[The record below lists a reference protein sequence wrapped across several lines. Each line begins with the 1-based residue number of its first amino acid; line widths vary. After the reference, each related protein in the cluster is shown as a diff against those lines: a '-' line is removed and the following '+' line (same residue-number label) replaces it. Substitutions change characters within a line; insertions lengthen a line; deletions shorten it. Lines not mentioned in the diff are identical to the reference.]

1 MKRLLVLSIVVA
13 LGSSGC
19 AASDSSEDA
28 GGAGGVSETGGTGG
42 PAGTGG
48 SSETGGTGGPAGTG
62 GSSETGG
69 TSGSG
74 GQTGTGGA
82 SATGGNTGSGGLTG
96 DGGVTGNGGT
106 TGTGGNLG
114 SGGLTGGGGNRGS
127 GGTLG
132 SGGAT
137 GAGGTSSSG
146 GVTGAGGTSSSG
158 GNGGALARGG
168 SSGTAGAPG
177 AGGAAGAGM
186 GGTVGTGGGG
196 GGTSCG
202 VEPVSPN
209 ASQQAKNLLCYLYSV
224 YGKHVLSGQ
233 QETSWSNPAGDI
245 SWYTSNGIKYPAILG
260 GDFLY
265 SDGGGPTSETST
277 TSRAIAYWKAG
288 GITMIRY
295 HIGMPP
301 NADSYQNSMLTPSG
315 AFYSNVI
322 TAGTA
327 ENTSFNSKLDYMA
340 YQIGVMKTNNVPI
353 LLALFHETQPNGWF
367 WWSKGTGAQFAAL
380 YEYAFKYLTQTKGL
394 NNILWLM
401 PFSGSPSSTDYPGKA
416 YIDIAGSD
424 TYGTNQPF
432 TSLYS
437 SSRGVIGST
446 VPIPLHETGLIPTPS
461 QMFPTAAPWVLFNV
475 WAGYESDGTHNT
487 VANIQNVYA
496 SPYLITRDEVPNL
509 Q

>member
-1 MKRLLVLSIVVA
+1 MFSGKVDFSHCPCSAMKKALTLSIIVA
-13 LGSSGC
+13 LGSYGC
-19 AASDSSEDA
+19 AASDSSDDA
-28 GGAGGVSETGGTGG
+28 GGTGGASETGGTGG

-48 SSETGGTGGPAGTG
+48 SSETGGTTGSGGATGSGGQIGRGGATGTG
-62 GSSETGG
+62 GEVAIGG

-74 GQTGTGGA
+74 GVAGRGGATGTGA
-82 SATGGNTGSGGLTG
+82 GGIVGT
-96 DGGVTGNGGT
+96 GGVTGGA
-106 TGTGGNLG
+106 
-114 SGGLTGGGGNRGS
+114 GNRGS
-127 GGTLG
+127 GGTVG

-146 GVTGAGGTSSSG
+146 GSG
-158 GNGGALARGG
+158 GAAARGG
-168 SSGTAGAPG
+168 SSGIAGAPG
-177 AGGAAGAGM
+177 SGGAGT
-186 GGTVGTGGGG
+186 GGTVGTGGSS
-196 GGTSCG
+196 GTSCG
-202 VEPVSPN
+202 VQPVSPN

-224 YGKHVLSGQ
+224 YGNHVLSGQ

-245 SWYTSNGIKYPAILG
+245 SWYTSNGMKYPAILG

-265 SDGGGPTSETST
+265 SDGGGATSETST
-277 TSRAIAYWKAG
+277 TSRAINYWKAG

-295 HIGMPP
+295 HMGMPP

-315 AFYSNVI
+315 SFYSNVI
-322 TAGTA
+322 TAGTS

-340 YQIGVMKTNNVPI
+340 YQIGVMKTNNVPV
-353 LLALFHETQPNGWF
+353 LLALFHETQPSGWF
-367 WWSKGTGAQFAAL
+367 WWSKGTGAQFSAL
-380 YEYAFKYLTQTKGL
+380 YQYAFKYLTQTKGL
-394 NNILWLM
+394 NNIVWLM
-401 PFSGSPSSTDYPGKA
+401 PFSGSPSSTDYPGKT

-461 QMFPTAAPWVLFNV
+461 QMFPTAAPWVLFNI

-487 VANIQNVYA
+487 VANIKSVY
-496 SPYLITRDEVPNL
+496 SSSYLITRDQIPSL